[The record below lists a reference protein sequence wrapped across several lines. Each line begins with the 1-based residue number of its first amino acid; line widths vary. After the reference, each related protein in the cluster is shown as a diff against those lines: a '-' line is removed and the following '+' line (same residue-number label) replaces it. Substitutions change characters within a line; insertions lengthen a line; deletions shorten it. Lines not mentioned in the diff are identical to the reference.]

1 MVGVGHGRGMWCHGR
16 EMGCHGREYQGSGVW

>member
-1 MVGVGHGRGMWCHGR
+1 MVGVGHGRGMGCHGR